1 MVLIYM
7 FTYLSLAPK
16 VRKNARTIL
25 KANLKYPDLEES
37 NKAKIYVPTDA
48 ENATDEG
55 TISNKTGKNKFQV
68 NFVKFIY

>member
-1 MVLIYM
+1 M
-7 FTYLSLAPK
+7 
-16 VRKNARTIL
+16 RKNARKIL

-68 NFVKFIY
+68 NDFPRQETAPNIVQKDREIKH